1 MTATIIDLD
10 DPKYIED
17 KTVIMTE
24 EVHEMTVAG
33 HRDAYRIFKVKL
45 DALYYNDKNGRIATW
60 INKYESENGKLDK
73 EDRVKF
79 NSIIHNFIRES
90 NPEALDGTKTNIQ
103 MIGQEVPGVI
113 LSDGRVIDGNRRFTC
128 LRELFEEKKGDSFGY
143 FKTMILDGNYG
154 PNDKAIK
161 ALELNLQLGK
171 EKPLDYD
178 PIERILDAYDNIVL
192 TGTFTID
199 EYCKEANMS
208 RSKVN
213 LLLKKAEFINEFLD
227 FIGAPGQYYIARELQ
242 LDGPVQDAVLLLKK
256 CKNKEETEML
266 KNSIFADLAIRPEE
280 DMTRH
285 IRNYGKIVQS
295 EDSKSLLKQINDNS
309 IEVLKKIDE
318 SKEVLKNNDD
328 PKEVNVINV
337 IQEIR
342 TDDKL
347 KTKIVHDVKKAAEQS
362 DRSKARELPSKYA
375 REAFEKMDDIDLDA
389 IPTMNESSKRDLV
402 ENLNALETKIN
413 EIRDCLDQ

>member
-1 MTATIIDLD
+1 M
-10 DPKYIED
+10 
-17 KTVIMTE
+17 
-24 EVHEMTVAG
+24 
-33 HRDAYRIFKVKL
+33 
-45 DALYYNDKNGRIATW
+45 
-60 INKYESENGKLDK
+60 
-73 EDRVKF
+73 
-79 NSIIHNFIRES
+79 
-90 NPEALDGTKTNIQ
+90 
-103 MIGQEVPGVI
+103 
-113 LSDGRVIDGNRRFTC
+113 
-128 LRELFEEKKGDSFGY
+128 LF
-143 FKTMILDGNYG
+143 
-154 PNDKAIK
+154 
-161 ALELNLQLGK
+161 
-171 EKPLDYD
+171 
-178 PIERILDAYDNIVL
+178 
-192 TGTFTID
+192 
-199 EYCKEANMS
+199 
-208 RSKVN
+208 
-213 LLLKKAEFINEFLD
+213 
-227 FIGAPGQYYIARELQ
+227 
-242 LDGPVQDAVLLLKK
+242 KK

-402 ENLNALETKIN
+402 ENLDALETKIK